1 MDVRRNVNR
10 KPRRGNLDDGALFV
24 EVIQL
29 NHEVRKTNVLVV
41 FGHEVRYVRQIDHIE
56 RTYVVRVAHVIN
68 AIVLVPV
75 LHNGADVNA
84 SDYSAFSNIV
94 LIKNFRSKE
103 DLRAVLTEDLSNA
116 EELVVRVDDFFDVW
130 VESLDVEQSM
140 REKIVDVRRR
150 VLNKIVK

>member
-1 MDVRRNVNR
+1 
-10 KPRRGNLDDGALFV
+10 
-24 EVIQL
+24 
-29 NHEVRKTNVLVV
+29 
-41 FGHEVRYVRQIDHIE
+41 
-56 RTYVVRVAHVIN
+56 
-68 AIVLVPV
+68 
-75 LHNGADVNA
+75 ADVNA

>member
-1 MDVRRNVNR
+1 
-10 KPRRGNLDDGALFV
+10 
-24 EVIQL
+24 
-29 NHEVRKTNVLVV
+29 
-41 FGHEVRYVRQIDHIE
+41 
-56 RTYVVRVAHVIN
+56 
-68 AIVLVPV
+68 
-75 LHNGADVNA
+75 
-84 SDYSAFSNIV
+84 
-94 LIKNFRSKE
+94 NFRSKE

>member
-1 MDVRRNVNR
+1 M
-10 KPRRGNLDDGALFV
+10 
-24 EVIQL
+24 IQ
-29 NHEVRKTNVLVV
+29 
-41 FGHEVRYVRQIDHIE
+41 D
-56 RTYVVRVAHVIN
+56 
-68 AIVLVPV
+68 
-75 LHNGADVNA
+75 GADVNA

>member
-1 MDVRRNVNR
+1 
-10 KPRRGNLDDGALFV
+10 
-24 EVIQL
+24 
-29 NHEVRKTNVLVV
+29 VLV
-41 FGHEVRYVRQIDHIE
+41 ILD
-56 RTYVVRVAHVIN
+56 
-68 AIVLVPV
+68 
-75 LHNGADVNA
+75 GADVNA